1 MAANKIVSN
10 FILLPLSKL
19 YGLGVGIRNIMFKWH
34 ILKQRKFDVPV
45 IVVGNIAAGGTGKT
59 PHTEYVI
66 NLLKYNYHIGVISR
80 GYKRK
85 TKGFV
90 LALSLIHI

>member
-19 YGLGVGIRNIMFKWH
+19 YGMGVGIRNIMFKWH
-34 ILKQRKFDVPV
+34 ILKQRQFNVPV
-45 IVVGNIAAGGTGKT
+45 IVVGNIAVGGTGKT

-66 NLLKYNYHIGVISR
+66 NLLKHNYHIGMISR
-80 GYKRK
+80 
-85 TKGFV
+85 
-90 LALSLIHI
+90 